1 MPERGKTFIPIF
13 CAGVILML
21 YTEFQYPTMSGTGQK
36 VCVGMVGGGWV
47 GLVCKPILV
56 FRLAQAEQ

>member
-21 YTEFQYPTMSGTGQK
+21 YTEFQYPTLSGTGQK
-36 VCVGMVGGGWV
+36 VCVGMIANYMLQHRAMDMDWIYF
-47 GLVCKPILV
+47 L
-56 FRLAQAEQ
+56 